1 MSPWFASGLLTLA
14 WSFGSVS
21 PSDVA
26 VDDSGVIWVL
36 SAGEPVLT
44 RYHSDGSSERIV
56 MDTGGLP
63 AGLAVSPTGM
73 WAVSFPARNEILVF
87 DRNDV
92 LLYTETAENPGDL
105 VFQGLDL
112 LVVDTAAGTLGPP
125 GGAPVARD
133 CAGRSTRISRG
144 PGGDMLLSGRNGVL
158 QLRTGASPTVIV
170 SEGSGCYTEE
180 GVLLLSG
187 GYLFMYRGD
196 TLATGLSAPMLASSP
211 GGGPVALWGA
221 DGVTVLE

>member
-14 WSFGSVS
+14 WSFGTVT

-44 RYHSDGSSERIV
+44 RYRSDGSSERIV
-56 MDTGGLP
+56 IDTRGLP
-63 AGLAVSPTGM
+63 GGLAVSPTGM
-73 WAVSFPARNEILVF
+73 WAVSVPARNEILVF
-87 DRNDV
+87 DRDDV
-92 LLYTETAENPGDL
+92 LLYTETAESPGDL
-105 VFQGLDL
+105 VFQGMDL

-125 GGAPVARD
+125 GGGPVARD

-144 PGGDMLLSGRNGVL
+144 PGGDMLLSGRGGVFL
-158 QLRTGASPTVIV
+158 LRAGASPVTL
-170 SEGSGCYTEE
+170 SPEGSGCYTGD

-187 GYLFMYRGD
+187 GYLYMYRGD

-211 GGGPVALWGA
+211 AGGPVALWGA